1 MLSSHVGTGRA
12 RLAHSRKRA
21 RGTDLVGSDQS
32 RLALERSL
40 LPQCDLHERIKLDI
54 RSHRVS
60 LATRAVYP
68 RHRYPAALVRASH
81 EQADSGVG
89 AHAGVPRGGRGARS
103 AAIVAAGTHL
113 VRRGVA
119 DRILRVRSEKHA
131 EGSENESEHPRHR
144 AKELLP
150 RGDGL
155 RHDGAAPPLGRCHRL
170 PETWPSLYPCSCPG
184 NPRIQS
190 SSMQTKKQ
198 EQLQTEEERE
208 EGGNAFRNY
217 RKLHSRYSEPTPA

>member
-68 RHRYPAALVRASH
+68 RHRYPAALATSEPRASRLW
-81 EQADSGVG
+81 GGG
-89 AHAGVPRGGRGARS
+89 ACGCPTGRTRRPLGCYCRGRNAPRPPWGGRPYPARALRKACRGQRERERAS
-103 AAIVAAGTHL
+103 APSGQGVAAS
-113 VRRGVA
+113 RRRTA
-119 DRILRVRSEKHA
+119 SRWSSTTTRS
-131 EGSENESEHPRHR
+131 
-144 AKELLP
+144 LP
-150 RGDGL
+150 SPARDL
-155 RHDGAAPPLGRCHRL
+155 TIPLPL
-170 PETWPSLYPCSCPG
+170 
-184 NPRIQS
+184 
-190 SSMQTKKQ
+190 
-198 EQLQTEEERE
+198 QLS
-208 EGGNAFRNY
+208 G
-217 RKLHSRYSEPTPA
+217 EPTNTIVLHANEKARTAAD